1 MIETIMQTWK
11 TKDLSNASALFQIS
25 RDSWEKY
32 NPTWTYQILDDSEI
46 ANYVQAHTPHFY
58 KQIYVNYRAQIQRV
72 DIFRII
78 HQIFDGGI
86 YSDLDAEAVRPFQ
99 GDDLESDGIILGS
112 LANKQSL
119 QSIPNAFLYSGKTHG
134 IFWAFV
140 LTEAKKRFL
149 QSKGYDGAEWLTG
162 PALLTHCYHAYIE
175 MSIDE
180 IKRLILN
187 NCPDFKSSLD
197 SFQELPIQILGP
209 NVIYPIDW
217 TTTANE
223 QLGKNLE
230 QRINQGFANP
240 ELVHQD
246 TICINYWTHSWEL
259 PKRTLKDLFSF
270 RWRWM
275 RHRFAT
281 WKKYFDPNGH

>member
-1 MIETIMQTWK
+1 MIESIIQTWK
-11 TKDLSNASALFQIS
+11 TKDLSNASVLFQIS
-25 RDSWEKY
+25 QESWKKY

-58 KQIYVNYRAQIQRV
+58 KKTYVKYCAQIQRV

-99 GDDLESDGIILGS
+99 GDGLESNGIILGS
-112 LANKQSL
+112 LANKRSAQR
-119 QSIPNAFLYSGKTHG
+119 IPNAFLYSGKTHG

-140 LTEAKKRFL
+140 LAEAQKRFN

-162 PALLTHCYHAYIE
+162 PLLLTYCYHAYIE
-175 MSIDE
+175 MSMDE
-180 IKRLILN
+180 IKRFILDY
-187 NCPDFKSSLD
+187 CPDFKSSLA
-197 SFQELPIQILGP
+197 SFQEMPIQILGP

-217 TTTANE
+217 TTTADE
-223 QLGKNLE
+223 QLGENLE

-240 ELVHQD
+240 EIVHQD
-246 TICINYWTHSWEL
+246 TICINYWTHSWEI
-259 PKRTLKDLFSF
+259 PKHTLRSRLAF

-275 RHRFAT
+275 RHRLAT
-281 WKKYFDPNGH
+281 FLKKK

>member
-140 LTEAKKRFL
+140 LTEAKK
-149 QSKGYDGAEWLTG
+149 KI
-162 PALLTHCYHAYIE
+162 PA
-175 MSIDE
+175 
-180 IKRLILN
+180 K
-187 NCPDFKSSLD
+187 
-197 SFQELPIQILGP
+197 
-209 NVIYPIDW
+209 
-217 TTTANE
+217 
-223 QLGKNLE
+223 
-230 QRINQGFANP
+230 QRIRWGPSGSQGRLYSRTAIMP
-240 ELVHQD
+240 
-246 TICINYWTHSWEL
+246 
-259 PKRTLKDLFSF
+259 TLKCRLTRSNALF
-270 RWRWM
+270 
-275 RHRFAT
+275 
-281 WKKYFDPNGH
+281 